1 MGITGSTWSMIIKY
15 ILLTSKWAEFFYQPS
30 FIKSATAQ
38 VKFEKSNINFWLKI
52 SLFQARK
59 QKETSFTVGKVLQ
72 KVEERGHWHCKYVFF
87 ELLTVFQSKLNKV
100 LCGWCYINKIHI
112 SQFIVKFFS
121 DIKLWAFFGK
131 NVKKKHLCRHD
142 KNYYYSCKSSIS

>member
-1 MGITGSTWSMIIKY
+1 M
-15 ILLTSKWAEFFYQPS
+15 LFYKQWPF

-38 VKFEKSNINFWLKI
+38 VKFEKNNINFWLKI

-59 QKETSFTVGKVLQ
+59 QKETCFTVGKVLQ

-87 ELLTVFQSKLNKV
+87 ELLTFFQRKLSKL
-100 LCGWCYINKIHI
+100 LCGWCYINKILI
-112 SQFIVKFFS
+112 SQFIVTFFS

-131 NVKKKHLCRHD
+131 NVEKKHLCRHD
-142 KNYYYSCKSSIS
+142 KNYYYFCKSNIY